1 MNDNKPDLT
10 KCTYFPRNVW
20 HNIEM
25 ILGIYLSKYQKPT
38 EIVPGLRSKTIWSL
52 TDLDPDTV
60 KMIEK
65 LKDKWPTILA
75 EGTELKEK
83 ESRWMEDKRLL
94 ESGSWDQLSFIG
106 NKRRIL
112 F

>member
-1 MNDNKPDLT
+1 
-10 KCTYFPRNVW
+10 
-20 HNIEM
+20 M

-65 LKDKWPTILA
+65 LKENWQTILA
-75 EGTELKEK
+75 EGTELKAK
-83 ESRWMEDKRLL
+83 ESRWMED
-94 ESGSWDQLSFIG
+94 
-106 NKRRIL
+106 
-112 F
+112 